1 MYHKATANKETHRSV
16 TWNVAI
22 YHEISNVP
30 FPFRAPSRYTYPERV
45 TINNRAQTTS
55 KQRSIWSKGI
65 RSKRSSRNS
74 SRKLI
79 NRHFAY
85 YIRAVVS
92 PVQTFS
98 ILVSAMLLWITER
111 SKMWSRENS
120 KTGFRML
127 IRLFFYLPS
136 FFPLK
141 HFSCF
146 SFFFSPIIF
155 FHFLL
160 LFLILPLSKVFTVFL
175 FIVLIKID

>member
-1 MYHKATANKETHRSV
+1 MAV
-16 TWNVAI
+16 

-120 KTGFRML
+120 KTRFRML

-146 SFFFSPIIF
+146 FIFFSPNNIF
-155 FHFLL
+155 PFPSTFSYLA
-160 LFLILPLSKVFTVFL
+160 PL
-175 FIVLIKID
+175 